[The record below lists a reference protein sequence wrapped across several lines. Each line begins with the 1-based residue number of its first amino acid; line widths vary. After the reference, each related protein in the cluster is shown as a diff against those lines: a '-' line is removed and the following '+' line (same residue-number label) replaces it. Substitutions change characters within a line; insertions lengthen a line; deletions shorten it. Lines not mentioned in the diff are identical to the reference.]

1 MLMGILSTNAVI
13 PPYSEEE
20 DAVSDNTVLKANSQ
34 RLSLEELS
42 QFSYQ
47 LSIIMKSGVPYLE
60 GLELLR
66 DEMSECRLKQLASG
80 LYADVRDGKKLYE
93 SLDSNGL
100 FPGYFVQ
107 MTQIAEKTGMLDVE
121 MERLSKFYE
130 KQEAVRYKVRSALVY
145 PVILF
150 VLMAAV
156 LMLLVLKVFPVF
168 QDVLSS
174 LGGDLPS
181 SSSALFGIVGTLQK
195 ASIWIMVFIAIAIAG
210 LFFYTRSETGAS
222 RMDSFLLNSKV
233 FGGVYKRLAALRF
246 SQGMAM
252 MVKAGIPFEEA
263 VGMSAPLTGNRFAAG
278 RLKEAEAKIHNGV
291 PIHEALSAAGIFPNL
306 FNQMLRVGVKAGRV
320 DALLEKLSEIYEVE
334 LDRAVGRFASSVEP
348 ALVIILSVVVGI
360 VLLTV
365 MLPMIQIMSSIG

>member
-1 MLMGILSTNAVI
+1 
-13 PPYSEEE
+13 
-20 DAVSDNTVLKANSQ
+20 
-34 RLSLEELS
+34 
-42 QFSYQ
+42 
-47 LSIIMKSGVPYLE
+47 MKSGVPYLE

-66 DEMSECRLKQLASG
+66 DEMSEGRLKQLASG

-222 RMDSFLLNSKV
+222 KMDSFLLNSKI
-233 FGGVYKRLAALRF
+233 FGGIYKRLAALRF

-278 RLKEAEAKIHNGV
+278 RLKEAEAKIHSGV
-291 PIHEALSAAGIFPNL
+291 PIPEALSAAGIFPNL

-320 DALLEKLSEIYEVE
+320 DASLEKLSEIYEVE